1 MTTKVAKLK
10 PMKTISLSVRI
21 SEELRER
28 LDYVKMLPGGFSSF
42 VEKSLKSVEIDRELY
57 KKLKKLK

>member
-1 MTTKVAKLK
+1 MPPKLAKLK
-10 PMKTISLSVRI
+10 SMKTISLSVRI

-28 LDYVKMLPGGFSSF
+28 LEYVKLLPGGFSGF